1 MNETVVFSLTSNVE
15 LVEEICS
22 YLGFEPGKLTVN
34 HFADGET
41 LVELDESVRGKKVFF
56 VQSTCKPVNEKLM
69 ELLVAVDAAK
79 RSSAA
84 EITCIMPY
92 YGYARQDRK
101 AKPRQPITSKL
112 VADLL
117 GAAGCNRVVTI
128 DLHAAQIQGFFP
140 FPADDLTSIPM
151 IAQYFAHKDGIDLTK
166 TVVVSPDHGGTVRAR
181 KLAEILDCPI
191 AICDKRRPKPN
202 VCETTNILGD
212 VDGMDCIIIDDICDT
227 GGSLVG
233 AAKMLKEHGAGD
245 IYVAI
250 AHGVFSKDAA
260 ERIENSVLKEVI
272 CTNSIPLTKEIET
285 KTSKIK
291 QISVGL
297 LLSRIVESIAQ
308 HKPMSGVYDVFDAN
322 SPEQFKII

>member
-1 MNETVVFSLTSNVE
+1 MKETVVFSLTSNVE

-22 YLGFEPGKLTVN
+22 YLGLEPGKVTVN

-41 LVELDESVRGKKVFF
+41 LVELNESVRGKKVFF

-69 ELLVAVDAAK
+69 ELLVAIDAAK

-84 EITCIMPY
+84 EITCIIPY

-117 GAAGCNRVVTI
+117 GAAGCDRVVTI

-151 IAQYFAHKDGIDLTK
+151 VAQYFANKEDIDLTK

-181 KLAEILDCPI
+181 RLAEILDCPI
-191 AICDKRRPKPN
+191 AICDKRRPRPN
-202 VCETTNILGD
+202 VCETTNILGE
-212 VDGMDCIIIDDICDT
+212 VEGMDCIIIDDICDT

-233 AAKMLKEHGAGD
+233 AAKLLKEHGAKD

-250 AHGVFSKDAA
+250 AHGVFSRDAG
-260 ERIENSVLKEVI
+260 EKLENSVLKEVI
-272 CTNSIPLTKEIET
+272 CTNSIPLTEELKA
-285 KTSKIK
+285 KTTKIK

-297 LLSRIVESIAQ
+297 LLSRIVQSIAC
-308 HKPMSGVYDVFDAN
+308 HMPMSGVYDVFDVEK
-322 SPEQFKII
+322 PEQFKVI

>member
-1 MNETVVFSLTSNVE
+1 MNDAVVFSLTSNVE

-22 YLGFEPGKLTVN
+22 YLGSEPGKLTVN

-41 LVELDESVRGKKVFF
+41 LVELNESVRGKKVFF

-69 ELLVAVDAAK
+69 ELLVACDAA
-79 RSSAA
+79 RRASAD

-101 AKPRQPITSKL
+101 AKPRQPITSRL

-117 GAAGCNRVVTI
+117 GAAGCKRVVTI
-128 DLHAAQIQGFFP
+128 DLHAAQIQGFFS

-151 IAQYFAHKDGIDLTK
+151 MAQYFAHKDGIDLK
-166 TVVVSPDHGGTVRAR
+166 NTVVVSPDHGGTVRAR
-181 KLAEILDCPI
+181 RLAEILDCPI

-212 VDGMDCIIIDDICDT
+212 VDGMNCIIIDDICDT
-227 GGSLVG
+227 GGSLCG
-233 AAKMLKEHGAGD
+233 AAKMLKEHGAKD

-250 AHGVFSKDAA
+250 AHGVFSRDAA
-260 ERIENSVLKEVI
+260 EKIEASVIKEVI
-272 CTNSIPLTKEIET
+272 CTNSIPLTKEIEAKT
-285 KTSKIK
+285 KKIK
-291 QISVGL
+291 QASVGL
-297 LLSRIVESIAQ
+297 MLSRIIESITS
-308 HKPMSGVYDVFDAN
+308 HKPMTGVYDVFDIN
-322 SPEQFKII
+322 SPEQFKTL